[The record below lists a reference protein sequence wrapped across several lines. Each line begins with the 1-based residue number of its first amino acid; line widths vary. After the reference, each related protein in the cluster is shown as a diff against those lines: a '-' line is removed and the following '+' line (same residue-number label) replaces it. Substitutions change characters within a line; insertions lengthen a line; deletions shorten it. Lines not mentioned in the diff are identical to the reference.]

1 MEKFKII
8 LYYLLVIL
16 VIAAVIFLTCF
27 AEKISS
33 SLEFDD
39 RQIVSGG
46 DLLVQNTKENGV
58 GDDMCFEIE
67 NRIYP
72 PLTGAF

>member
-8 LYYLLVIL
+8 LYYLLVIS
-16 VIAAVIFLTCF
+16 VILGVIFLTCF
-27 AEKISS
+27 AEKISG

-39 RQIVSGG
+39 RQYISGG
-46 DLLVQNTKENGV
+46 DLLVRDTKEDEF
-58 GDDMCFEIE
+58 GDEMCFETE

-72 PLTGAF
+72 PLTGVF